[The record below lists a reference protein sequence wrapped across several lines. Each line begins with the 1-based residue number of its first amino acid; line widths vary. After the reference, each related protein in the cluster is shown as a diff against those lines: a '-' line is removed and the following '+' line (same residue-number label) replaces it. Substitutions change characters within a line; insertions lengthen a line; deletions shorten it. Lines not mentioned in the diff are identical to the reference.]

1 MPGCSGSGSWRQF
14 CTGPRCRLG
23 RAPVVELVETRWSSL
38 CLGGRAC
45 RDPVVELVETRWSS
59 LSRPG
64 GRARRDPVVELVKI
78 PSTRARPPGLDR
90 RVSTAGAPAGLR
102 SFAPACSSELN
113 CGVTPRQRRVLIVAV
128 LSSFVAFLDASIINV
143 ALPAIAREFGGDLAL
158 QQWVVDGYLL
168 SLGALILVA
177 GSLSD
182 TYGRVRVLRVGLIW
196 FGITSLACAV
206 APLGT
211 LLVVARILQG
221 MAAALLVPS
230 SLALITSTFSGP
242 AQGKAIGA
250 WTGWTGI
257 AGIAGP
263 VLGGILVDTIGWRFI
278 FAINVLPIVVT
289 LIVLARIDERAR
301 TGPAARID
309 LVGAGLAVVG
319 LGAPVFA
326 LIEQGRLG
334 WGSPVVFAPLIVGVL
349 ALAAFLWWEA
359 RAPQPMMP
367 LGLFRVRNFWVGNI
381 ATVGIYSALSLG
393 FFIFSVYLQQVGG
406 FSATAA
412 GIAGVPATLMLLLFA
427 TLFGTLAGRYGPR
440 RFMAIGP
447 IIAGAGFLLLLAA
460 VPPINVWLQVVPAIV
475 LIGLGLAI
483 TVAPLTSAVLGSIR
497 AEQAGIGSAINNAV
511 ARVAGLIAVAL
522 AGTIIGARLDVAGF
536 QRVMVV
542 VAVLMFAGGI
552 VSWLGIRTP
561 AVAALERDSP

>member
-1 MPGCSGSGSWRQF
+1 MLP
-14 CTGPRCRLG
+14 
-23 RAPVVELVETRWSSL
+23 
-38 CLGGRAC
+38 
-45 RDPVVELVETRWSS
+45 
-59 LSRPG
+59 
-64 GRARRDPVVELVKI
+64 
-78 PSTRARPPGLDR
+78 
-90 RVSTAGAPAGLR
+90 
-102 SFAPACSSELN
+102 ELN
-113 CGVTPRQRRVLIVAV
+113 SDVTPRQRRVLIVAI
-128 LSSFVAFLDASIINV
+128 LASFVAFLDGSIINV
-143 ALPAIAREFGGDLAL
+143 ALPAIAREFAGDLAL

-182 TYGRVRVLRVGLIW
+182 TYGRVRVLRAGLIW

-206 APLGT
+206 APLGS

-221 MAAALLVPS
+221 VAAALLVPS

-242 AQGKAIGA
+242 AQGRAIGA

-257 AGIAGP
+257 AGIMGP
-263 VLGGILVDTIGWRFI
+263 VLGGVLVDTIGWRFV
-278 FAINVLPIVVT
+278 FGINVLPILVT
-289 LIVLARIDERAR
+289 LVVLARIDEPAR
-301 TGPAARID
+301 VRPAARID
-309 LVGAGLAVVG
+309 VIGACLAVVG

-334 WGSPVVFAPLIVGVL
+334 WGSPVVYLPLVVGVF

-381 ATVGIYSALSLG
+381 ATVGIYAALSLG
-393 FFIFSVYLQQVGG
+393 FFIFAVYLQQVGG
-406 FSATAA
+406 LSATATGLA
-412 GIAGVPATLMLLLFA
+412 GIPATLMLLFFA

-440 RFMAIGP
+440 LFMTIGP
-447 IIAGAGFLLLLAA
+447 LVAGAGFLLLLAA
-460 VPPINVWLQVVPAIV
+460 VPPINVWSQVVPAIV
-475 LIGLGLAI
+475 VIGLGLAI
-483 TVAPLTSAVLGSIR
+483 TVAPLIAAVLGAIH

-522 AGTIIGARLDVAGF
+522 AGTIIGDQLDVAGF

-561 AVAALERDSP
+561 VAASAGRDLPEKLL

>member
-1 MPGCSGSGSWRQF
+1 M
-14 CTGPRCRLG
+14 
-23 RAPVVELVETRWSSL
+23 
-38 CLGGRAC
+38 
-45 RDPVVELVETRWSS
+45 
-59 LSRPG
+59 
-64 GRARRDPVVELVKI
+64 
-78 PSTRARPPGLDR
+78 
-90 RVSTAGAPAGLR
+90 
-102 SFAPACSSELN
+102 
-113 CGVTPRQRRVLIVAV
+113 TPRQRRVLIVAI
-128 LSSFVAFLDASIINV
+128 LSSFVAFLDGSIINV
-143 ALPAIAREFGGDLAL
+143 ALPAIGREFGGDLAL

-182 TYGRVRVLRVGLIW
+182 TYGRVRVLRAGLIW

-221 MAAALLVPS
+221 VAAALLVPS

-263 VLGGILVDTIGWRFI
+263 VLGGVLVDTIGWRFV
-278 FAINVLPIVVT
+278 FGINVLPILVT
-289 LIVLARIDERAR
+289 LIVLARIDEPAR

-309 LVGAGLAVVG
+309 LPGAGLAVVG

-334 WGSPVVFAPLIVGVL
+334 WGSPVVVVPLIVGVL

-393 FFIFSVYLQQVGG
+393 FFIFAVYLQQVGG

-412 GIAGVPATLMLLLFA
+412 GIAGVPATLMLLLCA

-440 RFMAIGP
+440 RFMTIGP
-447 IIAGAGFLLLLAA
+447 MVAGAGFLLLLAA

-511 ARVAGLIAVAL
+511 SRVAGLIAVAL
-522 AGTIIGARLDVAGF
+522 AGTIIGERLDLAAF

-552 VSWLGIRTP
+552 VSLLGIRTP
-561 AVAALERDSP
+561 VVASHERDHPEKLL

>member
-1 MPGCSGSGSWRQF
+1 M
-14 CTGPRCRLG
+14 
-23 RAPVVELVETRWSSL
+23 
-38 CLGGRAC
+38 
-45 RDPVVELVETRWSS
+45 
-59 LSRPG
+59 
-64 GRARRDPVVELVKI
+64 
-78 PSTRARPPGLDR
+78 
-90 RVSTAGAPAGLR
+90 
-102 SFAPACSSELN
+102 
-113 CGVTPRQRRVLIVAV
+113 TPRQRRVLIVAI
-128 LSSFVAFLDASIINV
+128 LSSFVAFLDGSIINV

-221 MAAALLVPS
+221 VAAALLVPS

-263 VLGGILVDTIGWRFI
+263 VLGGVLVDTIGWRFV
-278 FAINVLPIVVT
+278 FGINVLPILVT
-289 LIVLARIDERAR
+289 LIVLARIDEPAR
-301 TGPAARID
+301 SGPAARID
-309 LVGAGLAVVG
+309 LAGAGLAVIG

-326 LIEQGRLG
+326 LIEQVRLG
-334 WGSPVVFAPLIVGVL
+334 WGSPVVVVPFIVGVL

-412 GIAGVPATLMLLLFA
+412 GVAGVPATLMLLFFA

-440 RFMAIGP
+440 RFMTIGP
-447 IIAGAGFLLLLAA
+447 LISGAGFLLLLAA
-460 VPPINVWLQVVPAIV
+460 VPPINVWLQVLPAIV

-511 ARVAGLIAVAL
+511 SRVAGLIAVAM

-536 QRVMVV
+536 HRVLVV

-561 AVAALERDSP
+561 AVASLERDHPEKLL